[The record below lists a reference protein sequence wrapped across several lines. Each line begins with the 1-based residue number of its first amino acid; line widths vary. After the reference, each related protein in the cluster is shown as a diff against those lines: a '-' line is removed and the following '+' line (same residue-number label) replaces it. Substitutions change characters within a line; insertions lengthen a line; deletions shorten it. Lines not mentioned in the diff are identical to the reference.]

1 MTERSSDRRN
11 NRIAQVSL
19 LVSDAGEIVGLSGDS
34 TLISQANLWGSRI
47 DDLLDGTG
55 VFIND
60 MRETGLSSVNAK
72 LRTAEHGRWLDAKG
86 SLRNGQFQI
95 EMSQVQSVE
104 TINVAPSPLPAS
116 VPSAANPESQREP
129 RTRANLRAVLCVDD
143 EEMILRVY
151 RRMFPDS
158 TKVFVARSVQEAIQL
173 LKDNEEI
180 DAILCDVMMPEACGY
195 ELFQH
200 LTVTKPRLASRLA
213 FISGGVFSR
222 TLELAIEHSGA
233 PIGEKP
239 FSRADLDA
247 LICKVTERDARVV
260 D

>member
-1 MTERSSDRRN
+1 
-11 NRIAQVSL
+11 
-19 LVSDAGEIVGLSGDS
+19 
-34 TLISQANLWGSRI
+34 
-47 DDLLDGTG
+47 
-55 VFIND
+55 
-60 MRETGLSSVNAK
+60 
-72 LRTAEHGRWLDAKG
+72 
-86 SLRNGQFQI
+86 
-95 EMSQVQSVE
+95 
-104 TINVAPSPLPAS
+104 
-116 VPSAANPESQREP
+116 
-129 RTRANLRAVLCVDD
+129 
-143 EEMILRVY
+143 MILRVY

-173 LKDNEEI
+173 LKDHEEI

-200 LTVTKPRLASRLA
+200 LKVTKPRLANRLA